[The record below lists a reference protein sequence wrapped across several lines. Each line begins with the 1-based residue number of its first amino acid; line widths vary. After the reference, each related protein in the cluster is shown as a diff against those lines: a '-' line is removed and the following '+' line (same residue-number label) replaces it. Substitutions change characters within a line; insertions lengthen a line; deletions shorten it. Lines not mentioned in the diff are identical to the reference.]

1 MITDTLYKI
10 FWFIGLVLLQVLILN
25 HIHILGIA
33 TPFLYIYFII
43 KLSSG
48 VSRNVVMLWAF
59 LLGII
64 IDIFSNTPGMNAAA
78 CVFLAFVRP
87 TLLRL
92 FTPRDLLDSIVPSL
106 KSLGFSSFFK
116 YTIVCVV
123 VQLTVLLTIEF
134 FSFTSLWM
142 LLLRIIACSVLT
154 IACILA
160 VEGVRR

>member
-1 MITDTLYKI
+1 MITSTIYKI

-33 TPFLYIYFII
+33 TPFIYIYFIL

-59 LLGII
+59 LLGLI
-64 IDIFSNTPGMNAAA
+64 IDIFSNTPGINAAA

-87 TLLRL
+87 TYLRL
-92 FTPRDLLDSIVPSL
+92 FTPRDLLDSITPSL
-106 KSLGFSSFFK
+106 KSMGFSSFLK
-116 YTIVCVV
+116 YTIVCVFT
-123 VQLTVLLTIEF
+123 QLTVLLTIEF
-134 FSFTSLWM
+134 FTFTSIWM
-142 LLLRIIACSVLT
+142 LLFRIISCSILT

-160 VEGVRR
+160 VEGIRR

>member
-134 FSFTSLWM
+134 FSFSSLWM

>member
-1 MITDTLYKI
+1 MITSTIYKI

-33 TPFLYIYFII
+33 TPFIYIYFIL

-59 LLGII
+59 LLWLI
-64 IDIFSNTPGMNAAA
+64 IDIFYNTPGINAAA

-87 TLLRL
+87 TYLRL
-92 FTPRDLLDSIVPSL
+92 FTPRDLLDSITPSL
-106 KSLGFSSFFK
+106 KSMGFSSFLK
-116 YTIVCVV
+116 YTIVCVFTH
-123 VQLTVLLTIEF
+123 LTVLLTIEF
-134 FSFTSLWM
+134 FTFTSIWM
-142 LLLRIIACSVLT
+142 LLFRIISCSILT

-160 VEGVRR
+160 VEGIRR

>member
-64 IDIFSNTPGMNAAA
+64 IDIFSNTPGMNAARTEEHT
-78 CVFLAFVRP
+78 FELQ
-87 TLLRL
+87 
-92 FTPRDLLDSIVPSL
+92 SHSE
-106 KSLGFSSFFK
+106 S
-116 YTIVCVV
+116 
-123 VQLTVLLTIEF
+123 
-134 FSFTSLWM
+134 
-142 LLLRIIACSVLT
+142 
-154 IACILA
+154 
-160 VEGVRR
+160 